1 MERKIGET
9 FEFKGKTYEVAE
21 LPDYFCAF
29 CDLEKEC
36 YSKRSYLENIAGTCS
51 QSKRMDTRNVCFKE
65 IKKDMEIKD
74 NKLTINIPDGME
86 IDVENSDLK
95 TGIIKFKKKELRYE
109 DIENSLDLEGNRT
122 GIPVDD
128 NNAFKLCATDRLMN
142 IARYYNGDWKPDWSS
157 VENKYYIIYC
167 NRSQCY
173 TTDYKTLIDINT
185 VYFKCEKDAQAV
197 IDNPNFREI
206 LDAVFKTKDMDG

>member
-9 FEFKGKTYEVAE
+9 FEYQGKIYKVAE
-21 LPDYFCAF
+21 FDDCRNCAF
-29 CDLEKEC
+29 RYINC
-36 YSKRSYLENIAGTCS
+36 YFLKSIIGNC
-51 QSKRMDTRNVCFKE
+51 MDFLRNDGINVKFEE

-86 IDVENSDLK
+86 IDVESSDFK
-95 TGIIKFKKKELRYE
+95 SGVIKFKKKELTYE
-109 DIENSLDLEGNRT
+109 DIKASLKLNENMT
-122 GIPVDD
+122 GIDVADE
-128 NNAFKLCATDRLMN
+128 NANRLYAINRLMC
-142 IARYYNGDWKPDWSS
+142 IAKFYNGDWKPNWSS
-157 VENKYYIIYC
+157 VENKYHIIYC

-173 TTDYKTLIDINT
+173 TTDYKTFFDINT

-206 LDAVFKTKDMDG
+206 LDVIYNN

>member
-21 LPDYFCAF
+21 LPEYFCAF

-36 YSKRSYLENIAGTCS
+36 YSKRSYLEKVTGTCS
-51 QSKRMDTRNVCFKE
+51 PNNRKDTRSVCFKE
-65 IKKDMEIKD
+65 IKKDMKIKD

-86 IDVENSDLK
+86 IDVENCDFD
-95 TGIIKFKKKELRYE
+95 TGVIKFRKKELRYE
-109 DIENSLDLEGNRT
+109 DIKNSLDLEGNRT

-128 NNAFKLCATDRLMN
+128 NNAFKLRATDRLMN

-206 LDAVFKTKDMDG
+206 LDAVYKN

>member
-9 FEFKGKTYEVAE
+9 FEYKGKTYKVAE
-21 LPDYFCAF
+21 FDDCRNCAF
-29 CDLEKEC
+29 IHINCSSL
-36 YSKRSYLENIAGTCS
+36 RSITGSCMYFL
-51 QSKRMDTRNVCFKE
+51 RNDGVSVKFE
-65 IKKDMEIKD
+65 EVKDMEIKD
-74 NKLTINIPDGME
+74 NQLTINIPDGME
-86 IDVENSDLK
+86 IDVENCDFNA
-95 TGIIKFKKKELRYE
+95 GVIKFKKKELRYE

-173 TTDYKTLIDINT
+173 TTDHKTLIDINT

-197 IDNPNFREI
+197 IDNHNFREI
-206 LDAVFKTKDMDG
+206 LDAIFKN

>member
-1 MERKIGET
+1 MERKIGDT
-9 FEFKGKTYEVAE
+9 FEYKGKTYKVAE
-21 LPDYFCAF
+21 FDDCRNCAF
-29 CDLEKEC
+29 RYINCTSLWSITGNC
-36 YSKRSYLENIAGTCS
+36 MHFL
-51 QSKRMDTRNVCFKE
+51 RNDGVNVKFEE

-95 TGIIKFKKKELRYE
+95 TGVIKFKKKELRYE

-128 NNAFKLCATDRLMN
+128 SNAFKLCATDRLMN
-142 IARYYNGDWKPDWSS
+142 IARYYNGDWKPNWSS

-173 TTDYKTLIDINT
+173 TTDHKTLIDINT

-206 LDAVFKTKDMDG
+206 LDAIFKN

>member
-21 LPDYFCAF
+21 LPGYFCAF

-86 IDVENSDLK
+86 IDLQNSNFD
-95 TGIIKFKKKELRYE
+95 TGVIKFRKKELTYE
-109 DIENSLDLEGNRT
+109 DIKDSIVKYLTTTLVT
-122 GIPVDD
+122 H
-128 NNAFKLCATDRLMN
+128 NNGPKINAINTLMD
-142 IARYYNGDWKPDWSS
+142 IAKYYNGDWKPDWS
-157 VENKYYIIYC
+157 NKNKPKFYIAFNYESSFYEVRWKYRMSDNI
-167 NRSQCY
+167 
-173 TTDYKTLIDINT
+173 
-185 VYFKCEKDAQAV
+185 VYFKSTKDAQAV

-206 LDAVFKTKDMDG
+206 

>member
-51 QSKRMDTRNVCFKE
+51 PSKRMDTRNVCFKE

-128 NNAFKLCATDRLMN
+128 NNAFKLRATDRLMN

-206 LDAVFKTKDMDG
+206 LDAVYKN